1 MKSEKVFCKTIFIKI
16 KPKRR
21 FSERKSGFRCLDCH
35 NSHNGEVQSDYIH
48 CSRKKTI
55 AFLILC
61 YEK

>member
-21 FSERKSGFRCLDCH
+21 FSERKSGIRCWDCH
-35 NSHNGEVQSDYIH
+35 NNHNGEVQSDYIH

-55 AFLILC
+55 DS
-61 YEK
+61 